1 MLPEARV
8 VGYVNNVKKSVVI
21 NTKDLP
27 ELDDEHDY
35 QMWADVEGVMIKI
48 GIIHK
53 SSDMLAMTYIDSA
66 ESLNITIEEKG
77 GSDHPNDSQ
86 LVSNIYLN

>member
-53 SSDMLAMTYIDSA
+53 SRDMLAMTYIDNA

-77 GSDHPNDSQ
+77 KSDHPNDSQ